1 MNKCYTKEVLGEL
14 PAVLR
19 WLLFF
24 LFIYIFFGFI
34 GPGPSSKLPNW
45 LLICY
50 GLSLLDISFCCAH
63 FNWYFVWKKSKI
75 IFVIFNI
82 LPLLFILFVV
92 IFCDNWELS
101 FDAKNL
107 VGIIDNPEDYLQK
120 RQ

>member
-19 WLLFF
+19 W
-24 LFIYIFFGFI
+24 
-34 GPGPSSKLPNW
+34 
-45 LLICY
+45 
-50 GLSLLDISFCCAH
+50 
-63 FNWYFVWKKSKI
+63 
-75 IFVIFNI
+75 
-82 LPLLFILFVV
+82 LLFILFVV